1 MLAPLEP
8 KWNVMPLARKR
19 VWLKLADRIP
29 RMGPDERA
37 RALQRIQEWA
47 TLTPEERAQA
57 RNNYRL
63 AKTLPKDTR
72 VQQWEQYQQLTP
84 EQQAVL
90 RSSGWTSN
98 TAARHAGAPTGL
110 AKEAARPLAN
120 TVPPAPAPAGDA
132 ARRSPQPS
140 GAR

>member
-1 MLAPLEP
+1 
-8 KWNVMPLARKR
+8 
-19 VWLKLADRIP
+19 
-29 RMGPDERA
+29 MGPDERA

-47 TLTPEERAQA
+47 TLTPEQRAQA

-63 AKTLPKDTR
+63 AKTLPEDTR

-110 AKEAARPLAN
+110 AKEAARPLAS
-120 TVPPAPAPAGDA
+120 TAPPAPAPAGDA
-132 ARRSPQPS
+132 ARRPPQPS